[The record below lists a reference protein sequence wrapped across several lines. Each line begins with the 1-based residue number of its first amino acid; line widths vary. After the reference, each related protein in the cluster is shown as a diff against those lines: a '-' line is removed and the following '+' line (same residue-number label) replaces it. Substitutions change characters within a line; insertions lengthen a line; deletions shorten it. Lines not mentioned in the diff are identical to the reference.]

1 MAIVKQCDRCGK
13 IYNHYPMTD
22 SPRIYNAFKL
32 VRKNSLSTVEL
43 NCSTS
48 VDLCGECMYDLRNF
62 MSMKGGSG
70 IKYD

>member
-32 VRKNSLSTVEL
+32 VRKNSLNTAM
-43 NCSTS
+43 NCSRS
-48 VDLCGECMYDLRNF
+48 VDLCGECMYELRNF
-62 MSMKGGSG
+62 MSMKGGI